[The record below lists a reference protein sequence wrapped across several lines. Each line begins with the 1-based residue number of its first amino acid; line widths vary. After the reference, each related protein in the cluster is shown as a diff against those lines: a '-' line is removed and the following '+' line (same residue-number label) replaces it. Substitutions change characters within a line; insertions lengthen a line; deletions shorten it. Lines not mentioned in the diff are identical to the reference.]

1 MVLEQEMS
9 RGSSKIVTVL
19 GSAYFEPISNLV
31 EKLIVRKYRRSNKVQ
46 SGYYEHG
53 YSASIILL
61 LVAMFESYV
70 SRLRFVQGG
79 KVPNSA
85 RTALDVVVCVYPN
98 LRHKKSLEEV
108 YVVRDLLIHNHLWEV
123 DYEYGGSPSM
133 VLRNASKHPAYGDR
147 KFRDRVNLDT
157 MRTKAQQLHVLPTC
171 VDRRDVVKVFDIVW
185 KTLLVFESTDR
196 FQCYVSH
203 EHVRF
208 NKKTRLFSELRD
220 EICRTL

>member
-1 MVLEQEMS
+1 MS
-9 RGSSKIVTVL
+9 RGNSKFVTVL
-19 GSAYFEPISNLV
+19 GSSYFEPISNLV
-31 EKLIVRKYRRSNKVQ
+31 EKLVVREHRRGNKVQ

-70 SRLRFVQGG
+70 SRLRFVQGS
-79 KVPNSA
+79 KVPHSK
-85 RTALDVVVCVYPN
+85 RTAIDVVLCVYPK
-98 LRHKKSLEEV
+98 LRHRKSLEEV

-123 DYEYGGSPSM
+123 DYEYGGSPNM
-133 VLRNASKHPAYGDR
+133 VLRNASRHPAYGDR
-147 KFRDRVNLDT
+147 KFHDRVNLKT

-171 VDRRDVVKVFDIVW
+171 VDRRDVVKVFDVIW
-185 KTLLVFESTDR
+185 KMLLLFESTDR

-203 EHVRF
+203 VHVRF

-220 EICRTL
+220 EISCTL